1 MLGILFSLSVAAD
14 EIQHSPT
21 SKELEIPFPWKGNY
35 RCRYFTM
42 GQHESQQL
50 RNPKSHEKFQGVILY
65 LISLHIRYILN

>member
-50 RNPKSHEKFQGVILY
+50 RNPKSHEKF
-65 LISLHIRYILN
+65 